1 MKLIENASKWW
12 RMFSIQA
19 MALAGAIQMAWLA
32 MPEDLKSS
40 IPSDMVQ
47 WVTFTL
53 LILGT
58 VGRLIK
64 QDSVDVKP

>member
-19 MALAGAIQMAWLA
+19 MTLAGAIQMAWLA
-32 MPEDLKSS
+32 LPEDLKSS
-40 IPSDMVQ
+40 IPSDMIQ

-53 LILGT
+53 LILGAA
-58 VGRLIK
+58 GRLIK
-64 QDSVDVKP
+64 QDSVEPK

>member
-12 RMFSIQA
+12 KMFSIQA
-19 MALAGAIQMAWLA
+19 MTLAGAIQMAWLA

-53 LILGT
+53 LILGAA
-58 VGRLIK
+58 GRLIK
-64 QDSVDVKP
+64 QDSVEPK

>member
-19 MALAGAIQMAWLA
+19 MTLAGAIQMAWIAL
-32 MPEDLKSS
+32 PEDMKTS
-40 IPSDMVQ
+40 IPADAVQ
-47 WVTFTL
+47 YVTFVL

-58 VGRLIK
+58 AGRLIK
-64 QDSVDVKP
+64 QDSVEPK

>member
-19 MALAGAIQMAWLA
+19 MTLAGAIQMAWLGL
-32 MPEDLKSS
+32 PEDLKSS
-40 IPSDMVQ
+40 IPSDMIQ
-47 WVTFTL
+47 WVTVTL

-58 VGRLIK
+58 AGRLIK
-64 QDSVDVKP
+64 QDSVEPK

>member
-1 MKLIENASKWW
+1 
-12 RMFSIQA
+12 
-19 MALAGAIQMAWLA
+19 MAWLA

-40 IPSDMVQ
+40 IPSDMIQ

-58 VGRLIK
+58 AGRLIK
-64 QDSVDVKP
+64 QDSVEPK